1 MKETGHNEEQIIV
14 DLYRASRGP
23 VVRIDVQSPKALARL
38 IDLLRAM
45 SEGTANEL
53 SLSSLDG
60 IAFTAALTDVRLKLT
75 NSRKESS
82 RSVRLWAQT
91 GVGTVVEWAR
101 QSEGWLESA
110 ELLDG
115 LNEGPGHQ
123 CLSRGFSDDAEIE
136 VSFQEADAKTRA
148 ERLRGES

>member
-1 MKETGHNEEQIIV
+1 M
-14 DLYRASRGP
+14 
-23 VVRIDVQSPKALARL
+23 QSPKALARL

-45 SEGTANEL
+45 SEATGNEV
-53 SLSSLDG
+53 SLSSLGG
-60 IAFTAALTDVRLKLT
+60 ITFTPALTDVRLKLT
-75 NSRKESS
+75 DSRKESS

-91 GVGTVVEWAR
+91 GGGTVVEWTR

-115 LNEGPGHQ
+115 LNQGPGHQ
-123 CLSRGFSDDAEIE
+123 YLSRGSSDDAEIE